1 MSDFLFGI
9 GRYFLVGFGVLGAIF
24 AYLYFC
30 GLVFKFWPRVGLA
43 LAAVV
48 FAGVAALLCGV
59 SVTAFLGPRIGMI
72 AMVPAYVVS
81 LIGWVV
87 YALKKTPVE
96 TAPITRRS
104 FLPENK
110 GER

>member
-72 AMVPAYVVS
+72 AVS
-81 LIGWVV
+81 YTHLDV
-87 YALKKTPVE
+87 YKRQGGCDLRE
-96 TAPITRRS
+96 GR
-104 FLPENK
+104 
-110 GER
+110 